1 MSYDVLMNRLTN
13 GKPFMISAATAR
25 INALADNLEIT
36 QEQATELLELANANG
51 VAETTTVEDRL
62 AALEAA
68 SLEHD
73 TALMELAA
81 LLTGEGEEAAEAES
95 ETTDT
100 TESEVEA

>member
-1 MSYDVLMNRLTN
+1 MSYDVLKNRLTN
-13 GKPFMISAATAR
+13 GKPFMISAATTR

-36 QEQATELLELANANG
+36 QEEATELLELANANG

-81 LLTGEGEEAAEAES
+81 LLTGEEEETEETAEAE
-95 ETTDT
+95 TDT